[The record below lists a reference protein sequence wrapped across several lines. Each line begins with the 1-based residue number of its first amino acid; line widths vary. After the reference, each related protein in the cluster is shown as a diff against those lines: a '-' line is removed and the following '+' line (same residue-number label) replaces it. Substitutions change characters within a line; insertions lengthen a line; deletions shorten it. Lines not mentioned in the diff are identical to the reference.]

1 MNTVYEEKGGDLM
14 DTPIYRQPGPA
25 LGLAV
30 AAGLA
35 AHAANVN
42 AAKAFG
48 TSPTAIAV
56 AVGLLL
62 MLLGLLAARR

>member
-1 MNTVYEEKGGDLM
+1 M
-14 DTPIYRQPGPA
+14 DTPLYRQPVPA

-30 AAGLA
+30 LAGLA

-42 AAKAFG
+42 AATALD
-48 TSPTAIAV
+48 TSPMAIAV

-62 MLLGLLAARR
+62 MLLGFLAARQ

>member
-1 MNTVYEEKGGDLM
+1 M
-14 DTPIYRQPGPA
+14 DTPFHRQPLPA

-42 AAKAFG
+42 AAKALG
-48 TSPTAIAV
+48 TSPTVIAV
-56 AVGLLL
+56 ALGLLL
-62 MLLGLLAARR
+62 MLFGFLAARR

>member
-1 MNTVYEEKGGDLM
+1 MNTPLY
-14 DTPIYRQPGPA
+14 IQPVPA

-30 AAGLA
+30 GAGLV

-42 AAKAFG
+42 AAKALG
-48 TSPTAIAV
+48 TSVTAVAL

-62 MLLGLLAARR
+62 MLLGWLAARR

>member
-1 MNTVYEEKGGDLM
+1 MYDKKGDILVE
-14 DTPIYRQPGPA
+14 TPLYRQPVPA

-35 AHAANVN
+35 THVANVN
-42 AAKAFG
+42 AAKAFS
-48 TSPTAIAV
+48 TSPAAIAI

-62 MLLGLLAARR
+62 MLLGLIAARR

>member
-1 MNTVYEEKGGDLM
+1 V
-14 DTPIYRQPGPA
+14 DTPIYRRQVPA

-30 AAGLA
+30 GAGLA

-42 AAKAFG
+42 AAKAFD
-48 TSPTAIAV
+48 TSPTGIAI

-62 MLLGLLAARR
+62 MLLGFLAARR

>member
-1 MNTVYEEKGGDLM
+1 M
-14 DTPIYRQPGPA
+14 DTPIYRRPA
-25 LGLAV
+25 PAIGLAV

-42 AAKAFG
+42 AAKVFG
-48 TSPTAIAV
+48 TSPAAIAI

-62 MLLGLLAARR
+62 MLLGLLATPR